1 MRSSRARLLEGH
13 GGFQAAL
20 IDTHRRGLQFGVHTQ
35 GDHAVDIVLDAVEDA
50 QRQYPRRDARHRIEH
65 CHGATDGQVERIKKL
80 GMLPITQPGQLYENG
95 DDLSELY
102 GESRARSFCRLAA
115 MLNAGIPAVVSTDAF
130 VHSYKPFHAI
140 SGAANRISSG
150 GRDMDSTQRI
160 TLLESIKC
168 YTWNAAHSVFQ
179 ENIKGSIEA
188 GKLADMVF
196 IPRDLSSVPIEEI
209 AQLKVGMTMINGEIA
224 YGEV

>member
-1 MRSSRARLLEGH
+1 MKTAMTSANFTAKVG
-13 GGFQAAL
+13 
-20 IDTHRRGLQFGVHTQ
+20 
-35 GDHAVDIVLDAVEDA
+35 
-50 QRQYPRRDARHRIEH
+50 
-65 CHGATDGQVERIKKL
+65 
-80 GMLPITQPGQLYENG
+80 
-95 DDLSELY
+95 
-102 GESRARSFCRLAA
+102 ARSFCRLAA

-179 ENIKGSIEA
+179 ENIKGSIER

-209 AQLKVGMTMINGEIA
+209 AQLKVGMTMKNGEIA